1 MTDQNS
7 NAEAYQV
14 MAEILVTVSRIIHR
28 GLEKVAGKTWYL
40 DGCPPGV
47 FERLV
52 DRKENEVAV
61 DRFDREY
68 QELISFATLDD
79 LAEIVDHNEDLA
91 KLLSAI
97 EPEGTTMAQRLRDLE
112 ALRLKLAAT
121 LPLDQDDVD
130 NLLDYHSDLKQ
141 ALARGKKK
149 NGEAT
154 PTPAPAEPAEISEE
168 DEPPPEPT
176 DPDVPE
182 FTTQAAK
189 IDDIPS
195 DTFDATDAEADSDP
209 VQEEGPAN
217 GGDSAIEAEKAM
229 ASDDDGEVLRVLR
242 GEIMSAAEGVYQ
254 GAPIQSFPV
263 WETLRS
269 SGWYDIKKADLAL
282 APVELFYS
290 IAGEASEKQ
299 RSGADARDLKAF
311 LEDWGFSKLLLSLRE
326 MFMRHNL

>member
-154 PTPAPAEPAEISEE
+154 PTPAPAEPAETSEE

-209 VQEEGPAN
+209 VQE
-217 GGDSAIEAEKAM
+217 
-229 ASDDDGEVLRVLR
+229 
-242 GEIMSAAEGVYQ
+242 
-254 GAPIQSFPV
+254 
-263 WETLRS
+263 
-269 SGWYDIKKADLAL
+269 
-282 APVELFYS
+282 
-290 IAGEASEKQ
+290 
-299 RSGADARDLKAF
+299 
-311 LEDWGFSKLLLSLRE
+311 
-326 MFMRHNL
+326 